1 MKYLKITLHDKD
13 FYNELEQLGEY
24 LLNRITNNENFDI
37 ENVNVDALKNL
48 ITEFIAIINVFN
60 GNTWFKNSGYWYNNT
75 EYPHQFTLDIKIYCD
90 RHLSVNVVDQSEVQA
105 DNGED
110 LYVPICNAENFYDM
124 SYFII

>member
-75 EYPHQFTLDIKIYCD
+75 EYPRQFTDDIKKYCKK
-90 RHLSVNVVDQSEVQA
+90 HLSVNVVDQSEVQA

>member
-13 FYNELEQLGEY
+13 FYNELNQLGEY
-24 LLNRITNNENFDI
+24 LLTRIINDKTFDI
-37 ENVNVDALKNL
+37 ENVNIDALKNI
-48 ITEFIAIINVFN
+48 ITEFIAVINVFN
-60 GNTWFKNSGYWYNNT
+60 SDLWFKKS
-75 EYPHQFTLDIKIYCD
+75 EYSYENDEFPDRFTLDIKIYCD

-124 SYFII
+124 SCFII